1 MLKRTFI
8 FLGLVG
14 ILGLHKSYG
23 QDTTAWTLPMC
34 IQYALAHN
42 LDINQQE
49 LNKRMAKLQYDQNQL
64 SQIPSVSLNG
74 NYGKSFGRSIDPT
87 SNQFIDADY
96 SFVGAN
102 SDINV
107 LLFGWFSKRNS
118 IRQDKLNFQ
127 AADADYQQIQDDIR
141 LNVAT
146 GFLRVLLA
154 EEQVK
159 ISEKQAAFS
168 LQQLQKTKAFV
179 DAGRTSE
186 QDFVQMEAQVASD
199 SAAYYSTLNDYQH
212 SVLQLKALLNLDM
225 SQPLKIQKP
234 QLDDIS
240 LNVLTH
246 NTPEHIY
253 EVAKSQF
260 YSIKSSQLKLAA
272 AERGLAAQ
280 RGQLYP
286 QLSFG
291 LQLGTNFSSTQKNI
305 ANPHVIG
312 AAPTGDFI
320 DIDGSQYLVMQPE
333 IAYDMVTTPLFDQ
346 LKNNFRQTA
355 VLSLSIPVFNGW
367 SGRTEVKKAK
377 IDIQSKTIDEQKAEV
392 KLKQDVYGAYY
403 DAKAAAQKYFSAKKA
418 AESSSLA
425 LDYAQQRYRL
435 GLLSTIDFLT
445 TQNNAFKS
453 ASDAASAKYDL
464 VFKLKVLDYY
474 LGNILKLK

>member
-1 MLKRTFI
+1 MLKKAIFFFGLI
-8 FLGLVG
+8 GFLGLQQ
-14 ILGLHKSYG
+14 SYA
-23 QDTTAWTLPMC
+23 QDSTAWTLPMC
-34 IQYALAHN
+34 IQYALEHN
-42 LDINQQE
+42 LDINQQV
-49 LNKRMAKLQYDQNQL
+49 LNERMAKLQYDQNRL

-87 SNQFIDADY
+87 SNQFIDANY

-102 SDINV
+102 SNVDV

-118 IRQDKLNFQ
+118 IRQDKLSFD
-127 AADADYQQIQDDIR
+127 AASADYEQLQDDIR

-146 GFLRVLLA
+146 GFLKILLA
-154 EEQVK
+154 KEQVE
-159 ISEKQAAFS
+159 ISKEQAAFS

-186 QDFVQMEAQVASD
+186 QDLVQMEAQVASD
-199 SAAYYSTLNDYQH
+199 SAAYFGTLNDYQH
-212 SVLQLKALLNLDM
+212 SILELKALLNLDM
-225 SQPLKIQKP
+225 GQSLTIREPE
-234 QLDDIS
+234 LDSIS
-240 LNVLTH
+240 LDVLVQ

-260 YSIKSSQLKLAA
+260 SSIKSTQLQVAA
-272 AERGLAAQ
+272 AESGLAVKK
-280 RGQLYP
+280 GQLYP

-291 LQLGTNFSSTQKNI
+291 LQLGTNFSSTQKDI
-305 ANPHVIG
+305 TNPHITGVS
-312 AAPTGDFI
+312 PTGDFI
-320 DIDGSQYLVMQPE
+320 DIAGSQYLVMQPQLG
-333 IAYDMVTTPLFDQ
+333 YDMVTTPLFDQ

-355 VLSLSIPVFNGW
+355 VFSLSVPIFNGW

-377 IDIQSKTIDEQKAEV
+377 IDIQNKIIAEEKAEV

-403 DAKAAAQKYFSAKKA
+403 DAKAAAQKYYSARKA
-418 AESSSLA
+418 AQSSALA
-425 LDYAQQRYRL
+425 LNYAKQRYQL
-435 GLLSTIDFLT
+435 GLLSTIDLLT

-453 ASDAASAKYDL
+453 ESDAASAKYDL